1 MPDYIKHNTTS
12 FPDALIR
19 EAEGLRLLADTL
31 KAAGVGGPGSLQVPE
46 VRQVSGSELVIP
58 RIDPAPATDGKMA
71 VLGEGLA
78 RMHQQAMPDYGFEVD
93 NLIGLSPQKNTVME
107 DWGTFYLEYRLKPQ
121 VAMIS
126 NSGVRS
132 EFESELKSHEA
143 VLRDFLNRH
152 CEHPS
157 VLHGD
162 LWNGNVLFDQEGPW
176 LIDPAVYRGDRE
188 ADLAMTE
195 LFGGFSP
202 AFYQAYDAV
211 YPRTEAYD
219 LKVPIYNLYHTLNHY
234 NLFGASYLA
243 ACRRNFQILE
253 RL

>member
-1 MPDYIKHNTTS
+1 MADFRKHNATS

-31 KAAGVGGPGSLQVPE
+31 RAAGVEGSGALRVPE
-46 VRQVSGSELVIP
+46 VQQVSESEMVIP
-58 RIDPAPATDGKMA
+58 QIDPAPATDARMA
-71 VLGEGLA
+71 ALGEGLA
-78 RMHQQAMPDYGFEVD
+78 RMHRVALPDYGFEVD
-93 NLIGLSPQKNTVME
+93 NLIGLSPQKNVVMD
-107 DWGTFYLEYRLKPQ
+107 DWGGFYLNYRLKPQ
-121 VAMIS
+121 IAMI
-126 NSGVRS
+126 GDARVRS
-132 EFESELKSHEA
+132 EFESTLEPHQVALQA
-143 VLRDFLNRH
+143 FLNRY

-157 VLHGD
+157 LLHGD
-162 LWNGNVLFDQEGPW
+162 LWSGNVLFDREGPW

-202 AFYQAYDAV
+202 AFYKAYDSV

-234 NLFGASYLA
+234 NLFGSSYLN
-243 ACRRNFQILE
+243 ACRRNFAALKQL
-253 RL
+253 